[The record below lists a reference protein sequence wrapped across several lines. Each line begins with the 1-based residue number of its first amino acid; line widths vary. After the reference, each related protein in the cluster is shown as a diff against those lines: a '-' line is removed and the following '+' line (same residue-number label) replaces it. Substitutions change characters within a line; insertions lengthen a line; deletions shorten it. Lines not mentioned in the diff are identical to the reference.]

1 MGKALNTA
9 SITANRGTRA
19 IRVVK
24 VRLLAVKPRW
34 SSRKRSRKVRAVS
47 SQGQV
52 CRVVESSVTRWR
64 QPARAKDK
72 LIAL

>member
-1 MGKALNTA
+1 MLP
-9 SITANRGTRA
+9 RA
-19 IRVVK
+19 IKVVNVK
-24 VRLLAVKPRW
+24 LLAVRPSW

-52 CRVVESSVTRWR
+52 CRVVESSVRRLR